1 MSKII
6 DEDEEQMSSSRLDEI
21 SKEKVLFLKQ
31 LSQDPYVDINA
42 LIDTMNLDQA
52 RAWGYVNE
60 ITTMLRETTPR
71 DYYKIINILNKGIK
85 ESSFHIEEDE
95 LDRLSKLVPKSN
107 EVQKIASNKIQDKEN
122 NIMSH
127 YPKQPQTIAHSTSSL
142 GTIPSDNAEPAKL
155 NASSLNN
162 PTVEEENPIKSYS
175 DFNVA
180 TLNKGYNY
188 SFLQELNRL
197 GLMRWCLTNL
207 PTAPSPPRIEAW
219 IRNFELNQ
227 DIFMSSPE
235 VFSAKMVDWWGEK
248 IGKEAA
254 KSFISFIKYLKPAEG
269 FGVRK
274 LDGMTAEGF
283 GLGGAGIGSAGYENS
298 AIFNQFSNP
307 FQTYYH
313 QKGVLPFGA
322 DIRSPD
328 SQRLIA
334 EYDQKERK
342 RKEKEEYFQEIME
355 AAKLKTQYEFSN
367 MLSNKGV
374 MGGGNGNG
382 NGGSNGMS
390 AIMQVLPFM
399 MNGNM
404 RILPKPVTDAN
415 GNSSIEWMPNPYYE
429 ANGNGNGNT
438 LSAKDI
444 LDYQT
449 RMFDTIERKSSENS
463 KLRDEIL
470 TNLLNSFQNKG
481 SVANEMIEL
490 HKVMKEIGVVNG
502 GNNGSNIL
510 GGNFRGDPIEIAKV
524 MIEAKKLDNDVAR
537 ADKLIEN
544 KYKYQQEDKKLA
556 FEESKESNKLRNT
569 MVKGITQL
577 ISSNIPVITSL
588 FLILTGR
595 GKDAEVLRGLGGGS
609 GAAQPASPLGGLGN
623 ILGGLLGGGGGGLGG
638 LLGGLTGGGNS
649 NDDEDEDTNPFSQ
662 PPQPEPQQDFGAG
675 NDNNPLSGLLGGLLG
690 GNNTNA
696 VHSPNPNVAPQPPM
710 DINGMINNILGT
722 PNPNPSPTPTNN
734 QKKSSTIAPR
744 GSIYQPVTQ
753 GNNIYDDLE
762 NASKTNRNIAG
773 NKFPNNEVE
782 ITPPKIFPANAYDQ
796 MQEEVNPVASIPTM
810 KVEPIQITTPPIN
823 DNIGNNYN
831 PNEIDEDAEMAS
843 GQKVWTQQEV
853 WTAPPNTNTTIIQE
867 EIVQPVP
874 TQEIDED
881 AEVQTQTQEEY
892 PIYSPEQFQG
902 ASKEE
907 LLQRYQEGQ
916 KAMQSNVSYLE
927 SIKQAFNIK

>member
-722 PNPNPSPTPTNN
+722 PNPSPTPTNN